1 MQQARFAHWMRLL
14 ALGGA
19 ALAWS
24 PAALAQA
31 EDEVESGTETEQA
44 ATWGGLDRV
53 FGTAQWFWVQGKAM
67 PGFELGLGR
76 DWFEL
81 DLELSFVTLTERSRD
96 LEGRWAGNQLGAF
109 AMFTPV
115 REPWVDVSVGL
126 GGDFYLLWGVHSE
139 ASEAA
144 LTPRAVVRVWPTEDL
159 ALTFT
164 ARSYLVHSDGL
175 ELGTS
180 RNGSSGPPLL
190 LSTGITWRFF

>member
-1 MQQARFAHWMRLL
+1 MTLL
-14 ALGGA
+14 ALDVA

-31 EDEVESGTETEQA
+31 EDSIESGVETEQP

-53 FGTAQWFWVQGKAM
+53 LGTGQWFWLQGKAM
-67 PGFELGLGR
+67 PGLELGLGR

-96 LEGRWAGNQLGAF
+96 LDGRWAGNQLGAF

-115 REPWVDVSVGL
+115 RERWVDVSVGL

-144 LTPRAVVRVWPTEDL
+144 LTPRAVVRFWPTDAL

-175 ELGTS
+175 ELGTA
-180 RNGSSGPPLL
+180 RDGSSGPPVL